1 MAAVAFLS
9 LLTRFTTLRMRP
21 LTAATGEV
29 MLRGYLIKVADVDI
43 KLKAAKQAGFTRV
56 VVPSSNYQEVRT
68 YSRKRMFA
76 KPKRCVKPGSFGG
89 PCG

>member
-9 LLTRFTTLRMRP
+9 LLTRFTTLQMRP

-43 KLKAAKQAGFTRV
+43 KLRAAKQAGFTRV

-68 YSRKRMFA
+68 RERNHEKRKRCM
-76 KPKRCVKPGSFGG
+76 KLTLSESVCEG
-89 PCG
+89 